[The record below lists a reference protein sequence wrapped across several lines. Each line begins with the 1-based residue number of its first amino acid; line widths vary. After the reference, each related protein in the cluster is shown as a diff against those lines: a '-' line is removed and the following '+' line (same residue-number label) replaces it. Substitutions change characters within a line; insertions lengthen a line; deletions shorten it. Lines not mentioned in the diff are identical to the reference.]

1 VLELWDAIFAED
13 PSLNIVEYIC
23 LVLLIRIR
31 DKSKQLFDLDVGWLM
46 SVITNYMAVMDGE
59 YAECLTLLMRYPP
72 IKEPIICVEQARYLR
87 QNLTEEACLQ
97 ILRQND
103 VKAGK
108 PPRETIGLERPKDP
122 RQRRANQA
130 GRSGP
135 PLPSDGISKLTKDM
149 MQNPQIREINRALVG
164 VMGAVQVIDDGKK
177 KKTIGRQVF

>member
-1 VLELWDAIFAED
+1 
-13 PSLNIVEYIC
+13 
-23 LVLLIRIR
+23 
-31 DKSKQLFDLDVGWLM
+31 
-46 SVITNYMAVMDGE
+46 
-59 YAECLTLLMRYPP
+59 
-72 IKEPIICVEQARYLR
+72 VEQAKYLR

-108 PPRETIGLERPKDP
+108 PPRESIGHKRPNDP
-122 RQRRANQA
+122 RQRLANQA

-164 VMGAVQVIDDGKK
+164 VMGAVQVMSLAENIYLESSRPATNMLYIRPR
-177 KKTIGRQVF
+177 KT